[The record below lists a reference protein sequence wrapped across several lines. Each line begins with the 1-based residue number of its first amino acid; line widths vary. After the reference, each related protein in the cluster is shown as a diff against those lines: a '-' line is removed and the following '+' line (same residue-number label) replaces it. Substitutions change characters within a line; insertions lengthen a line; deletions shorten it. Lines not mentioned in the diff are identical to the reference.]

1 MPVVGHEVVRD
12 SQAGEITIFSL
23 EMERGPAAFELAGTI
38 GSGNS
43 QHLQSNV
50 FAEAGL
56 LRCGPLVRPAEV
68 GIHEEFGSEGIG
80 AHDCEP
86 VGVPVPVP
94 GVAAAADRRSHQGL
108 AEHCRNGVG
117 VMENTEGAGQ
127 IEFGSCVPVDLRVDL
142 VTVESERAGHKIVV
156 S

>member
-1 MPVVGHEVVRD
+1 GVSVIIRLGLVQAKAIEVRAKPYVVGLLQPIEIRHILVLRVVAVVGHEVVRD

-56 LRCGPLVRPAEV
+56 LRC
-68 GIHEEFGSEGIG
+68 
-80 AHDCEP
+80 
-86 VGVPVPVP
+86 
-94 GVAAAADRRSHQGL
+94 
-108 AEHCRNGVG
+108 
-117 VMENTEGAGQ
+117 
-127 IEFGSCVPVDLRVDL
+127 
-142 VTVESERAGHKIVV
+142 
-156 S
+156 